1 MVRGVDYGARAGSAR
16 ATRNACAGNVEA
28 TRRFRMEGGVVEM
41 LMLARDA
48 ARAWALGERDDDVA
62 RCGMFA
68 LQTLANAGMDD
79 EACYAAAWASEVFV
93 DALKDVA
100 STRGAFGAK
109 THGLACAFVD
119 ASVRNDGALAERVI
133 KEAQTFWL
141 SILRASTERD
151 EPDGVG
157 GGTHLVSLVRT
168 VCCLGDG
175 LPRLFRGLSPNG
187 AEVAARKEEILRAH
201 LVALAVD
208 DSAKVE
214 TAIDQNAMR
223 LEYVSEQA
231 TLLHFIASIMAD
243 KEATSYVDIHHEDI
257 PDGEQPPLL
266 MPQEVLAFLLDTTS
280 IVAGRFAAAVDEDER
295 RISLSLLMEC
305 VSVLRS
311 VSEREV
317 KPHLGDTVACL
328 AAMGLVRLVLSLLAA
343 LPPPEGIGQTSKATG
358 PAAAPKLQ
366 ATINEEL
373 KSDVVYPSNIPWVG
387 YRVDLIA
394 IVGNACFNRPHV
406 CDDVAK
412 LGGVSIVLNHTR
424 GEDGEAYLRE
434 WALWAV
440 RNMTQVSD
448 LARKKILEL
457 HPQAVEES
465 EELLAKGLGVEL
477 NRETGRPRIVKQDD
491 IDDAIPSGA
500 GSQLLGDKEVEP
512 TIPANWKV
520 TEL

>member
-1 MVRGVDYGARAGSAR
+1 MERGADFGARATSAR
-16 ATRNACAGNVEA
+16 ATRNACAGDVEA
-28 TRRFRMEGGVVEM
+28 TRAFREGGGVDEM
-41 LMLARDA
+41 LAHARDA
-48 ARAWALGERDDDVA
+48 ARAWSSGEREDDVA

-79 EACYAAAWASEVFV
+79 EACYAAAWASEAIV

-100 STRGAFGAK
+100 LTRGAFGAK

-119 ASVRNDGALAERVI
+119 ASVRSDGALAERVI
-133 KEAQTFWL
+133 EEARTFWL
-141 SILRASTERD
+141 SLLRASAERG

-157 GGTHLVSLVRT
+157 GGVHLVSLVRT
-168 VCCLGDG
+168 VCCLGNG

-187 AEVAARKEEILRAH
+187 AEVAIRKEEILRAR
-201 LVALAVD
+201 LVALSVD
-208 DSAKVE
+208 DSEAVDAAVDKD
-214 TAIDQNAMR
+214 ALR

-243 KEATSYVDIHHEDI
+243 EEATSYVDVRREDI

-280 IVAGRFAAAVDEDER
+280 VVAGRFAAAVDEDER
-295 RISLSLLMEC
+295 NISLSLLMEC
-305 VSVLRS
+305 ISILRS

-358 PAAAPKLQ
+358 PAAAPKLH
-366 ATINEEL
+366 AAIPEEL
-373 KSDVVYPSNIPWVG
+373 KSDVAYPSKIPWVG

-394 IVGNACFNRPHV
+394 IIGNACFNRPRV
-406 CDDVAK
+406 CDEVAK

-440 RNMTQVSD
+440 RNMTQVSES
-448 LARKKILEL
+448 ARKKIIEL

-477 NRETGRPRIVKQDD
+477 NRETGRPRIVKRDD
-491 IDDAIPSGA
+491 VDDAIPSDTGA
-500 GSQLLGDKEVEP
+500 QASGDGEAEP
-512 TIPANWKV
+512 AIPTNWKV